1 MNENPM
7 EQVEQTPETPAE
19 EPVPAPEQ
27 KKGLSENAKE
37 WIKDILIA
45 IVVAFLVLQFIK
57 PTIVQEH
64 SMENTLVANDYLFI
78 SKQSYRLFGDP
89 QRGDII
95 VFHSSLTTSDG
106 SEKLLVKRI
115 IAIPGDTI
123 SITGGVVYINGEPQ
137 DEPYTKDGY
146 TNTEMDEVYVPEGK
160 LFCMG
165 DNRQNSRDSRDSA
178 IGLVDYDDV
187 LGKAVFRLFPFS
199 RIGGLY

>member
-1 MNENPM
+1 M
-7 EQVEQTPETPAE
+7 EQKEPIEAVEPEQTNPPEPAA
-19 EPVPAPEQ
+19 APE

-45 IVVAFLVLQFIK
+45 VVVAFLVLQFIK

-64 SMENTLVANDYLFI
+64 SMENTLIANDYLFI

-123 SITGGVVYINGEPQ
+123 SITGGVVYINGEAQ

-178 IGLVDYDDV
+178 IGLVNEGDV